1 MVKRKSCNDDPKILA
16 RSVPL
21 PLQIFLWRQTSPF
34 IRPKLGRLYEAS
46 CVSFERVLV
55 ENKLH
60 GLSPSLSDAIN
71 SITRWQLIQASLP
84 HLMHCC
90 AALLSNRAKLGH
102 ADKLGV
108 AETKL
113 LLTLHWVLLESLEEC
128 LQEDSSQLDFL
139 RLPGNSEH
147 GLTTIQLF
155 VYLFAPLVYSI
166 KESDLTFRLANGLK
180 LWRPLWDHKLPDIS
194 SFTAQVKPKRCYR
207 LATRRIW
214 KDPEMTSKVEEEK
227 EEVDEKQEQEQQE
240 QKQEQEEAV
249 GEPPKA
255 EEAPSESPPGVIV
268 PLADISEVSRFSS
281 GAVTPD
287 PPSVNVEIVCEVCS
301 TSVTQNNTCRC
312 GNLKVTGDMAAKTR
326 FDFDQVSSS
335 SSEDETKPLKPSRA
349 KERPKSLIERS
360 ILPLHEGIDHAELAA
375 SLSVPRPPPP
385 STSPT
390 DLPKRRL
397 PQRINDVFSAT
408 YFDVAVMRCLF
419 IPHWAEEGVQWA
431 LMYLLSR
438 LRQIADETMAAE
450 RVRQRSNSS
459 PIPQITIS
467 LFSPVPGP
475 PKKFSVPMSCMGGS
489 EPSKDEGRHRESYP
503 LVGSPKKMKF
513 ERVEP
518 LPLRKISPPKRSS
531 LGDQGRGN
539 KAHRKL
545 RRTSSLSKTVGA
557 LMPKL
562 IKEEIEEGKVGS
574 GSDEQIV
581 QTLDASSTKTPTLG
595 EVPKSSSTGTPKLEP
610 FKFKIDVVQLKT
622 VPALMSP
629 EELTKSGSPST
640 PPLYSTGSLDSKR
653 PFVSTTTTSSSFVSR
668 PTALPYQQ
676 SFSATATKLPSFV
689 QVSADAAHKPTV
701 VTTQTRPFGATSKV
715 SPIVIPPIKAEKSST
730 CFTVTKTTTN
740 VQSSSVM
747 TAKADFFSE
756 HTNSTSTKSEKL
768 YERRA
773 MKSEKNLITLHKP
786 VSVEVQE
793 KPLLIFD
800 EPVTI
805 EPQPAKVVHK
815 ANVVQHKAPVVV
827 NRPMLQRQSPVFEAP
842 PQPLDAV
849 PSSDTNVTFEAAKPL
864 VTPIL
869 MNNSKSPPTS
879 PEELSPPPEK
889 SPSSVSSSSLLIPVS
904 EDLSEPPP
912 PQSPPSP
919 DKPPQSPSSPDRL
932 THQDSSSMSRL
943 DIPTFLPRSAS
954 DTFVNYHTSEE
965 EEITEAAG
973 STYYIQEDGQM
984 NYSVIIKALHKIIT
998 KETTA
1003 KVCDTSLHIIE
1014 TILEFRVVK
1023 QSEKPSQAKIPVIK
1037 VEGEKVK
1044 APDKDGDGDVASKS
1058 LEDMTVHNLVMETLI
1073 QVFRALGCH
1082 HGCGEGLR
1090 GHSGDKLRLMG
1101 QQCLNRMFKIDP
1113 SQFRRYLRFMIS
1125 THPLENILD
1134 FLHALLGFCEDPV
1147 RIPHRPGSPF
1157 YNAGPST
1164 GPNEGIARGGFATN
1178 FGSGVAGTG
1187 VRGIEGTIV
1196 GSIFK
1201 ALVTRM
1207 ANSREELNAP
1217 ENSALYSDVRQL
1229 LHYIREAH
1237 GGVFR
1242 RVALSGLIDSS
1253 GKGQDEKDKDKTGKV
1268 GFSETKSDSDKNLP
1282 NPPSKDGGEGGDVSP
1297 GTRLRRHLFKKKF
1310 RSTDCALDDER
1321 LAEGA
1326 GGKRRFSVFQFAQA
1340 VTTWRNRAIRSNL
1353 GSEDGPELAEP
1364 SETTPRAKKVH
1375 MDTGSVYAGRKK
1387 VEDHSFFLKFRKKS
1401 KRDPSST
1408 EERDDCET
1416 PRSMEDEE
1424 EMASDSLDMGTEKEK
1439 KPVDRV
1445 VIAAGMKRLNLLMD
1459 CCNPGT
1465 VPDAEFLAASLDLNA
1480 PVVARAAL
1488 LLECCHFVYRCNHG
1502 DWPEWMKS
1510 GRSYQRGRV
1519 SSNVMSTRNMGSCY
1533 RKNASMQRMASKM
1546 FYLWAEAIGAR
1557 LEEIE
1562 RQEAKD
1568 VTVVIG
1574 KVKDESIKRRLRQ
1587 QDDQEDFLDE
1597 ATVNPSGTACP
1608 HALKMVA
1615 CQLLCEITA
1624 FLRETYQSLP
1634 KPRKVDRG
1642 GFGRAPTRDSEF
1654 LELPSSSAPN
1664 MTAVQRQASAGSSV
1678 TSSPPPPRHSA
1689 PSTVVDSPSGTSERK
1704 ISFALGGDDD
1714 SQHSSNTELNNV
1726 DQQVEEKK
1734 VTPGRKQSRGGLL
1747 RRHPAPSSPAPREQ
1761 HNHSFRNRH
1770 RSRPDSLFGTQPGSQ
1785 AQPPADT
1792 TPHVKFSAESQPTI
1806 IGMSHEN
1813 SAPADEH
1820 PVFGLA
1826 SSFLSSLLGRSGSV
1840 KSRKISSI
1848 SVDDDSTGETSSVF
1862 SEQVS
1867 PQEPEHV
1874 PELASTPDTVGLD
1887 DIDLSKNMPWIPII
1901 VEIASK
1907 TNFICNHQ
1915 RCCHP
1920 NCFERQKRNCY
1931 RLMKAVRYICGE
1943 DSILRPRDDDMDERM
1958 RRLDGKGKRK
1968 ESGQGHSTL
1977 RSFREL
1983 RRESTSSTLDRQVSV
1998 FRHQVAASTS
2008 RTNSA
2013 VALTSGSFPME
2024 LEWPKKEDSPQLKY
2038 LKTQAMF
2045 LWHSPLS
2052 LLTKAAPILTEDLF
2066 ADILTLAWE
2075 LLLDSSQ
2082 QLAGSTAAM
2091 VLICAVKIPDTVTK
2105 LIAGEMHHQEAGQ
2118 RADAIQRFAVL
2129 WRFRHQVWPRME
2141 DKASLIFRVP
2151 PPNIDFTVPS
2161 PTIGVANIAVIDP
2174 PWMPVTTSDLEEK
2187 VSTEEE
2193 TRSFAAVAVSRTTQ
2207 RREHIKKTLLR
2218 EQEKKRA
2225 ARETFHMTNVPILTQ
2240 AAYEPSHHVTSDD
2253 EDDTPMPVTVSMTAR
2268 RVSIAPPATMA
2279 AAAGLNRG
2287 RNLSIRRASLWSGG
2301 ASTGNA
2307 SGDDEG
2313 MVTERTHH
2321 SPPTFGVFFPS
2332 CVCTTIV
2339 HLVALLDDSEVNK
2352 EGVAVCEVAEKVLWA
2367 CLVEEPALICRYIL
2381 EKITAKNKQE
2391 DLILLLKKMVS
2402 HYGELPAQT
2411 AHCLFNYLLGFVV
2424 YHCRAPHEGA
2434 NEAIA
2439 NTLSVLWHIIPFVS
2453 GISFKDLKQ
2462 TLKKEQCDPTVLIS
2476 ANVPCAKKLI
2486 VHGPNE
2492 TDIPTQLPISED
2504 MQFEEIH
2511 QDCLE
2516 FFNIPIQEH
2525 CAHFLVDKKTN
2536 QMLDVK
2542 SYVRDF
2548 YAYKRSHCPELILKK
2563 IDQLEGLEHLQQ
2575 QAFTLKI
2582 AELGRVYFAL
2592 ATLQSTP
2599 SQVMSSH
2606 ITFLHDELIRLPSF
2620 PRKSLDAEF
2629 LLYAIP
2635 KQGRELFGLDVIHKY
2650 MWVKFTAAIFLN
2662 MSSDFS
2668 WSGDIQLFLNVLNGC
2683 LLLHCQDISLLRIC
2697 LASFINISRHFKQ
2710 MFATKG
2716 FQYIMPTILRV
2727 YNYHNSNPLVCRAV
2741 EYVCRQFYVL
2751 HMKPFVLQLFGS
2763 AAPLLQGE
2771 EEVNPQKIS
2780 PRCLFRLLLSMEKDS
2795 KDSLDILELVTGE
2808 KPLKTLD
2815 FCYSNDH
2822 LATFTIAEA
2831 IRLCAIVVAYAP
2843 ESVRSAQ
2850 MLSVLADLVPL
2861 YLEHVKEQTK
2871 KRDNPS
2877 AAKSETA
2884 VINSMGVC
2892 IKALIIGAE
2901 TLARSTSGPSRKIEN
2916 VNATTSFKSS
2926 NNSQQSSVHKASR
2939 KSAMNAAGADLGE
2952 EDMREDFQ
2960 FRYNDYRVRRRYED
2974 DSEDAEPMNEFC
2986 KPRDM
2991 LLNVAAGYYCHSLA
3005 RLKELRPHNESR
3017 QHSSSSSLE
3026 LLDQRCHLRLAEV
3039 AHTLLKVAPHDPITM
3054 GCKGLQM
3061 YITQM
3066 IPQTDWTSQDL
3077 RPALILILKRLDKLF
3092 NKIHKKPTLMRH
3104 MDWESA
3110 ANFLKGIYVTLT
3122 RQSIISHLPHLK
3134 SLLNI
3139 CLALLLCDGSASGG
3153 GDGLSLLTMS
3163 SPTGGMR
3170 FTPPPVFCSA
3180 VVRAVA
3186 MQMHCMK
3193 HQYWMRPKD
3202 LYTLEQVFGG
3212 TPVFNSAE
3220 RTETI
3225 LLYLVIPLCLRVG
3238 CGRKDSPKIRPSD
3251 ISFALTMILYALLPP
3266 KRQPTMEVG
3275 RSGAMPLKQQ
3285 HHYSSITDLP
3295 SHTSI
3300 SYRDSSSVIPD
3311 SLYEAGFLG
3320 LKMMMVC
3327 FENQLSREW
3336 FRIASAIKELGSR
3349 MLGGLALWSFMDF
3362 VITVRTPLY
3371 VMLKPFIAFKMM
3383 RMICETDHEVM
3394 LQRYVGQKLRVTH
3407 SPQTK
3412 CKSETMLE
3420 LVNELRHLRDNMFVP
3435 RDRVKFTDELAVMT
3449 GQRAQVFEEMEITS
3463 PFQQRGSI
3471 ISRLT
3476 RKATITS
3483 RRSSSRQS
3491 SSRRNSTRRR
3501 GSVRSSDS
3509 ADHNANNSDQ
3519 QRSLS
3524 RSNSGYG
3531 RRSIRHTDTCIAE
3544 ADDEREEEEEM
3555 GSPLRPFQRRHNT
3568 KRISRSTSSRRHV
3581 RPEAHTPEVHAPE
3594 ENVIHIDPL
3603 IEKSDDDIDDGTN
3616 EQSRLLQQPTT
3627 PRDHHSFSAPIMA
3640 PTDTEDDM
3648 EGMQETV
3655 RLLDMAKTVDPTI
3668 VDRRGSTGVHDTC
3681 V

>member
-84 HLMHCC
+84 HLMHCS

-113 LLTLHWVLLESLEEC
+113 LHTLHWVLIESLDEC
-128 LQEDSSQLDFL
+128 MQENSSQLDFL

-180 LWRPLWDHKLPDIS
+180 LWRSLWEHKLPDIS
-194 SFTAQVKPKRCYR
+194 SFNAMVKPKRCYR
-207 LATRRIW
+207 LARRIW
-214 KDPEMTSKVEEEK
+214 KEPEMSEKVEEENEMVEEEQVQKEEEVKAESPKK
-227 EEVDEKQEQEQQE
+227 EEVALPET
-240 QKQEQEEAV
+240 
-249 GEPPKA
+249 
-255 EEAPSESPPGVIV
+255 PPGVIV

-281 GAVTPD
+281 GIVTPD
-287 PPSVNVEIVCEVCS
+287 PPSVNVEIMCEVCN
-301 TSVTQNNTCRC
+301 TTVTQNNVCRC
-312 GNLKVTGDMAAKTR
+312 GNLKGDMAAKTR
-326 FDFDQVSSS
+326 FDFDQISSS
-335 SSEDETKPLKPSRA
+335 SSEDETKPLKPNRA

-360 ILPLHEGIDHAELAA
+360 ILPLNEGFDHAELAA

-390 DLPKRRL
+390 DIPKRRL

-408 YFDVAVMRCLF
+408 YFDVGVMRCLF

-431 LMYLLSR
+431 LIYLLNR

-467 LFSPVPGP
+467 LFSPVPGLP

-489 EPSKDEGRHRESYP
+489 ESSKDEGRHRDSYP
-503 LVGSPKKMKF
+503 LSGSPKKMKF

-518 LPLRKISPPKRSS
+518 LPLRKISPPKRASFV
-531 LGDQGRGN
+531 DQGRG
-539 KAHRKL
+539 KSHRNL

-562 IKEEIEEGKVGS
+562 IKEEMEGS

-581 QTLDASSTKTPTLG
+581 HTSESGSIKPPTLG
-595 EVPKSSSTGTPKLEP
+595 EMPKSSSAGTPKLEP

-629 EELTKSGSPST
+629 EELSKTTSPTS
-640 PPLYSTGSLDSKR
+640 PMLYSTGSLDSKR
-653 PFVSTTTTSSSFVSR
+653 PYTGVTTASSYVSR

-676 SFSATATKLPSFV
+676 SFSATATKLTSFV
-689 QVSADAAHKPTV
+689 QVGADAAHRPSV
-701 VTTQTRPFGATSKV
+701 MTTQTRPFGAMSKV
-715 SPIVIPPIKAEKSST
+715 SPMEVIPPLKTEKSST
-730 CFTVTKTTTN
+730 CFTVTKTTTS
-740 VQSSSVM
+740 VQSTSVRM
-747 TAKADFFSE
+747 ARADFLAE
-756 HTNSTSTKSEKL
+756 NTNSTSSRSEKL

-773 MKSEKNLITLHKP
+773 VRAENNAMTLHNP
-786 VSVEVQE
+786 VSVDVHDR
-793 KPLLIFD
+793 PLLIFD
-800 EPVTI
+800 EPIKI
-805 EPQPAKVVHK
+805 EPQPAKVTHK
-815 ANVVQHKAPVVV
+815 ATVVQHKAPIVI
-827 NRPMLQRQSPVFEAP
+827 NRPMLQRQSPVFEV
-842 PQPLDAV
+842 PLQSLEAL
-849 PSSDTNVTFEAAKPL
+849 PTNDTTFEVATPL
-864 VTPIL
+864 ITPITT
-869 MNNSKSPPTS
+869 MTNSKSPPLS
-879 PEELSPPPEK
+879 PEEYYPEK
-889 SPSSVSSSSLLIPVS
+889 SPSSVSSGSLLIPLS
-904 EDLSEPPP
+904 EEISEPPP
-912 PQSPPSP
+912 PPPP
-919 DKPPQSPSSPDRL
+919 QPQSPHSPDQ
-932 THQDSSSMSRL
+932 TSHHDSSSNMSTL

-954 DTFVNYHTSEE
+954 DTFVNYHTAEE

-984 NYSVIIKALHKIIT
+984 NYNVIIKALHKIIT
-998 KETTA
+998 KDTSA
-1003 KVCDTSLHIIE
+1003 KICDTSLHIIE
-1014 TILEFRVVK
+1014 TILEFRVIK

-1044 APDKDGDGDVASKS
+1044 APDKDSEGDVASKS

-1157 YNAGPST
+1157 YNAGPSS

-1187 VRGIEGTIV
+1187 VRGVEGTIV

-1201 ALVTRM
+1201 ALVTRL
-1207 ANSREELNAP
+1207 ANSREELNIP
-1217 ENSALYSDVRQL
+1217 ENSALYGDVRQL

-1253 GKGQDEKDKDKTGKV
+1253 GKGQDEKDKDKAGKQ
-1268 GFSETKSDSDKNLP
+1268 GETKHDSDRNIP
-1282 NPPSKDGGEGGDVSP
+1282 APPGKDGGDGGDVSP
-1297 GTRLRRHLFKKKF
+1297 GTRLRRHLFRKKF

-1326 GGKRRFSVFQFAQA
+1326 GGKRRFSVFQFDILRTAQA

-1353 GSEDGPELAEP
+1353 GSDDGAEIPEPTE
-1364 SETTPRAKKVH
+1364 TPRVKKVH
-1375 MDTGSVYAGRKK
+1375 VHTDSGNLYSSRKK
-1387 VEDHSFFLKFRKKS
+1387 VEDHSFFLSKFRKKS
-1401 KRDPSST
+1401 KRDPSSN
-1408 EERDDCET
+1408 EERDECDT

-1424 EMASDSLDMGTEKEK
+1424 EAASDSLDLPTEKEK

-1465 VPDAEFLAASLDLNA
+1465 VPDAEFLAAALDLNA

-1519 SSNVMSTRNMGSCY
+1519 SSNVFSSRTMGSCY
-1533 RKNASMQRMASKM
+1533 RKNASLQRMAAKM

-1557 LEEIE
+1557 MEEIE
-1562 RQEAKD
+1562 RQEARD
-1568 VTVVIG
+1568 LTVVIG
-1574 KVKDESIKRRLRQ
+1574 KVKDESVRKRLRE

-1597 ATVNPSGTACP
+1597 ATVNPTGTACP

-1615 CQLLCEITA
+1615 CQLLLEITS
-1624 FLRETYQSLP
+1624 FLRETYQNLP

-1642 GFGRAPTRDSEF
+1642 GFGRAPTRDSEY
-1654 LELPSSSAPN
+1654 LELPSSSAPS
-1664 MTAVQRQASAGSSV
+1664 MTTVQRQASAGSSV

-1689 PSTVVDSPSGTSERK
+1689 PHTVVDSPSGTSERK

-1726 DQQVEEKK
+1726 DQQQDDKK

-1747 RRHPAPSSPAPREQ
+1747 RRHPVPSSPAARDQ

-1770 RSRPDSLFGTQPGSQ
+1770 RSRPDSLFGSQAGSQ
-1785 AQPPADT
+1785 ATPVADT

-1806 IGMSHEN
+1806 IGMSHDN
-1813 SAPADEH
+1813 SATADEH
-1820 PVFGLA
+1820 PMFGIA
-1826 SSFLSSLLGRSGSV
+1826 SSFLSSLLGRSGSI
-1840 KSRKISSI
+1840 KSRKISSV
-1848 SVDDDSTGETSSVF
+1848 SVDEDSTGETSSVF

-1874 PELASTPDTVGLD
+1874 PEMASTPDTVGLD
-1887 DIDLSKNMPWIPII
+1887 EIDLSKNMPWIPIV

-1931 RLMKAVRYICGE
+1931 RLMKAVRYINGE
-1943 DSILRPRDDDMDERM
+1943 ESLLRPKDDDTDDRM
-1958 RRLDGKGKRK
+1958 RRVDGKGKRK

-1998 FRHQVAASTS
+1998 FRHQANTSTS

-2013 VALTSGSFPME
+2013 VALTSGSFPVD
-2024 LEWPKKEDSPQLKY
+2024 LEWPRKEDSPQLKY
-2038 LKTQAMF
+2038 LKSQAMY

-2052 LLTKAAPILTEDLF
+2052 LLSKAAPILTEDLF
-2066 ADILTLAWE
+2066 SDILTLAWE

-2082 QLAGSTAAM
+2082 QLAGSAAAM
-2091 VLICAVKIPDTVTK
+2091 VLICAVKIPEVVSK
-2105 LIAGEMHHQEAGQ
+2105 LIASEMHHQEPGQ
-2118 RADAIQRFAVL
+2118 RVDATQRFAVL

-2141 DKASLIFRVP
+2141 EKASMIFRVP
-2151 PPNIDFTVPS
+2151 PPSIDFTVPS
-2161 PTIGVANIAVIDP
+2161 PTIGLSHLAVIDP

-2193 TRSFAAVAVSRTTQ
+2193 TPGFFRTGSKCWQFARSFAAVAVSRTTQ

-2268 RVSIAPPATMA
+2268 RVSVAPPATMA
-2279 AAAGLNRG
+2279 AACGLNRG

-2313 MVTERTHH
+2313 LVTERTHH

-2332 CVCTTIV
+2332 CICTTIV

-2381 EKITAKNKQE
+2381 EKITAKDKQE
-2391 DLILLLKKMVS
+2391 DLILLMKKMVS
-2402 HYGELPAQT
+2402 HFGELPAQT
-2411 AHCLFNYLLGFVV
+2411 AHCLFNYLLGFIV

-2439 NTLSVLWHIIPFVS
+2439 NTLTVLWHIIPFVS

-2462 TLKKEQCDPTVLIS
+2462 TLKKEQCDPTILIS

-2516 FFNIPIQEH
+2516 FFNIPIQDH
-2525 CAHFLVDKKTN
+2525 CSHFLVDKKTN

-2548 YAYKRSHCPELILKK
+2548 YAYKRSQCPELILKK
-2563 IDQLEGLEHLQQ
+2563 MDQMEGLEHLQR

-2599 SQVMSSH
+2599 APLMSSH

-2629 LLYAIP
+2629 MLYTIP
-2635 KQGRELFGLDVIHKY
+2635 KQGKELFGLDVVHKY
-2650 MWVKFTAAIFLN
+2650 MWVKFTAVTFLN

-2683 LLLHCQDISLLRIC
+2683 LLLHCEDISILRLC

-2727 YNYHNSNPLVCRAV
+2727 YNYHSNNRLVRRAI
-2741 EYVCRQFYVL
+2741 EYVCRQLYVL

-2771 EEVNPQKIS
+2771 EEINPQKIS
-2780 PRCLFRLLLSMEKDS
+2780 PKCLFRLLLSMEKDS

-2808 KPLKTLD
+2808 KPMKTLD

-2822 LATFTIAEA
+2822 LATFSVSEA

-2843 ESVRSAQ
+2843 ESIRSAQ
-2850 MLSVLADLVPL
+2850 MLTVLADLVPL

-2884 VINSMGVC
+2884 VINSMGIC
-2892 IKALIIGAE
+2892 MKSLIIGAE

-2939 KSAMNAAGADLGE
+2939 KSAMNIGGMELGE

-2991 LLNVAAGYYCHSLA
+2991 LLSIAAGYYCHSLA
-3005 RLKELRPHNESR
+3005 RLKELRPHNDSR

-3139 CLALLLCDGSASGG
+3139 CLALLLCDGSAPGG
-3153 GDGLSLLTMS
+3153 GDGLSLLTMA
-3163 SPTGGMR
+3163 SPSVGMR

-3180 VVRAVA
+3180 VVRLVA
-3186 MQMHCMK
+3186 MQMHCM
-3193 HQYWMRPKD
+3193 KD

-3225 LLYLVIPLCLRVG
+3225 LLYLVLPLCLRVG

-3266 KRQPTMEVG
+3266 KRQPRPAG
-3275 RSGAMPLKQQ
+3275 APGSGGGGGGIPPKQ
-3285 HHYSSITDLP
+3285 HHYSSLTDLP

-3300 SYRDSSSVIPD
+3300 SYRDSNSVIPD

-3327 FENQLSREW
+3327 FESQLSREW
-3336 FRIASAIKELGSR
+3336 FRIASAVKELGSG
-3349 MLGGLALWSFMDF
+3349 MMGGLALWSFMDF
-3362 VITVRTPLY
+3362 VITVRTPLF

-3383 RMICETDHEVM
+3383 RMICETEHEVL
-3394 LQRYVGQKLRVTH
+3394 LQRYVGQKLRATH
-3407 SPQTK
+3407 TPQTK
-3412 CKSETMLE
+3412 CKSEIMLE

-3435 RDRVKFTDELAVMT
+3435 RDRVKFTDDLAVMT

-3501 GSVRSSDS
+3501 GSVRSADS
-3509 ADHNANNSDQ
+3509 ADQNANNSDQ

-3531 RRSIRHTDTCIAE
+3531 RRSVRHADTSCIAE
-3544 ADDEREEEEEM
+3544 ADDEREEEEEEM

-3581 RPEAHTPEVHAPE
+3581 RPEAEVHAPE
-3594 ENVIHIDPL
+3594 EPRENVIHIDPL
-3603 IEKSDDDIDDGTN
+3603 IEKSDDDIEDGTN
-3616 EQSRLLQQPTT
+3616 EQSRLLQQPAT
-3627 PRDHHSFSAPIMA
+3627 PRDHHSFSAPMA
-3640 PTDTEDDM
+3640 PTDTEDDL
-3648 EGMQETV
+3648 EGIQETV

-3668 VDRRGSTGVHDTC
+3668 IDRRGSAGVHDTC